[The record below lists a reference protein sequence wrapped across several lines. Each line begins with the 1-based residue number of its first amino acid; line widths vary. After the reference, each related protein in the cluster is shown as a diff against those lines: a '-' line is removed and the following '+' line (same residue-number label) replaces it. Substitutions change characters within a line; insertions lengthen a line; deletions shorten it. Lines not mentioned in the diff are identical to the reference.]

1 MTADRLADA
10 TWQEAA
16 SVDILL
22 VPVGSTE
29 QHGPHLPLETDSTIA
44 VAVAERVAT
53 ALADDG
59 HTAYVAPVLSFG
71 SSGEHQHFAGTVS
84 IGTEALAHVVIELVR
99 SARTWVR
106 RVVLVNAHGGNI
118 QALERAVRQLL
129 AEGHDVCWVPCRTE
143 EVDLHAGRT
152 ETSLMLH
159 LRPGAVRLDLAVPG
173 NTEPLREILP
183 AMMAGGVAAV
193 SPNGVLGDP
202 TGATG
207 EEGARTLVEMAQ
219 HAYASLERERHPS
232 RQARTG
238 SATVGN

>member
-1 MTADRLADA
+1 MAAGRLADA
-10 TWQEAA
+10 TWQEVA

-84 IGTEALAHVVIELVR
+84 IGTEALAHVVVELVR
-99 SARTWVR
+99 SARTWVH

-202 TGATG
+202 TGASC
-207 EEGARTLVEMAQ
+207 EEGARTLVEMARQ
-219 HAYASLERERHPS
+219 AYASLERERNLS
-232 RQARTG
+232 Q
-238 SATVGN
+238 